1 MQLYTPKSD
10 RDGGNPSAVVGC
22 LGVGRSPRGI
32 VGCGIIDADE
42 I

>member
-1 MQLYTPKSD
+1 MHLYTPQSD
-10 RDGGNPSAVVGC
+10 GDRGNPRGVVGC